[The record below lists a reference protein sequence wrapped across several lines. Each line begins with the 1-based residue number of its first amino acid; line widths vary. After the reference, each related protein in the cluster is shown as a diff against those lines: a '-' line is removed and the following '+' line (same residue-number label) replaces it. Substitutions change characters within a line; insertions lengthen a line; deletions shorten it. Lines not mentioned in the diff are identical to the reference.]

1 MSFENTRI
9 YRILSSMDAVTL
21 NRFSKFI
28 HSPYFNKNQKITSLF
43 DITHNDLKK
52 GNAVKSKETLWTMVG
67 FADGYKDIKFRKLCN
82 DLVALYEEFLTVE
95 QLLDDE
101 MLKSNLLINGIKQ
114 NDSQILIEKHI
125 SKSNNIAKSET
136 KGVILALI
144 LCQERVEC

>member
-67 FADGYKDIKFRKLCN
+67 FADGYKDRFKSLDRRTEIQFRIGRLYYLYNHFDEAEKNFKEIIGNMIKYITKL
-82 DLVALYEEFLTVE
+82 
-95 QLLDDE
+95 
-101 MLKSNLLINGIKQ
+101 S
-114 NDSQILIEKHI
+114 
-125 SKSNNIAKSET
+125 
-136 KGVILALI
+136 
-144 LCQERVEC
+144 